1 MPGIS
6 RVWYVGGVRGGA
18 AARCAG
24 GWLLRGLVTGFG
36 RGGWRSAA
44 RVGAAVR
51 GEPFWQAEGSTD
63 CFSWVLREV
72 GLAVGWRV
80 RRSRTRRAEVA
91 RFLIWV
97 RVFRTPGV
105 AWG

>member
-6 RVWYVGGVRGGA
+6 RVWYVGVAGWLC
-18 AARCAG
+18 CAG
-24 GWLLRGLVTGFG
+24 FRGLVAAGFGYRVWSRGLAIGCAGWCRGARGALLRGV
-36 RGGWRSAA
+36 
-44 RVGAAVR
+44 
-51 GEPFWQAEGSTD
+51 GSTD